1 MTQASNIWKAKNRD
15 SVNQNAREHYHRVKH
30 IRAVSMAKYRLLH
43 GKVLRAATLQKLGI
57 PQPENGA
64 IFFKCFS
71 ISEK

>member
-1 MTQASNIWKAKNRD
+1 
-15 SVNQNAREHYHRVKH
+15 
-30 IRAVSMAKYRLLH
+30 MAKYRLLH